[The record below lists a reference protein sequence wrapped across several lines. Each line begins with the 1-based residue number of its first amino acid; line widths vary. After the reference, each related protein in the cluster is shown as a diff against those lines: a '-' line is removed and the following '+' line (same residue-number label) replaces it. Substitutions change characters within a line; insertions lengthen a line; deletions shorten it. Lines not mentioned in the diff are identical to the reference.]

1 MNLALVLLEIA
12 TPTPEPG
19 VDQIVEAPGWIG
31 FAATAFVVLASLL
44 LILDMNRRIR
54 RSRYREE
61 VRNQIEAE
69 QAQAEQAQAEKSK
82 ASAKKGKA
90 PKI

>member
-1 MNLALVLLEIA
+1 MNLALLLLELA

-69 QAQAEQAQAEKSK
+69 QAQAAKSK
-82 ASAKKGKA
+82 PSAKKGEA
-90 PKI
+90 PKS

>member
-1 MNLALVLLEIA
+1 MNLALVLLELA

-61 VRNQIEAE
+61 VRNRLEAE
-69 QAQAEQAQAEKSK
+69 QAQAAKSK
-82 ASAKKGKA
+82 SSAKKDQE
-90 PKI
+90 PKS

>member
-69 QAQAEQAQAEKSK
+69 QAQAEKSK

-90 PKI
+90 PKS

>member
-1 MNLALVLLEIA
+1 MNLALVLLELA

-69 QAQAEQAQAEKSK
+69 QARATKSK
-82 ASAKKGKA
+82 PSGKKGEA
-90 PKI
+90 PRS